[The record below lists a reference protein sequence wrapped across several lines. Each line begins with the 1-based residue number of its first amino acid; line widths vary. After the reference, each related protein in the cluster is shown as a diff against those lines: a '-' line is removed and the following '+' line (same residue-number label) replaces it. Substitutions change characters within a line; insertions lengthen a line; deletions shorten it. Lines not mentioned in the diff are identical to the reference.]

1 MKQIISSV
9 IILFSTTCFTQVNLS
24 FQSRDLNPFLV
35 SDTLSDES
43 NDTLQISTFKMY
55 ISNIELKNGNKLVY
69 KEKNS
74 FHLIDFSDPN
84 STFIQLTNKNLSFTS
99 IRFQIGVDSSTTVS
113 GVMGGDL
120 DPTKGMY
127 WTWQTGYIHFKLEGK
142 YNNST
147 VNNFIYHIGGFQF
160 PTNSLRVVEI
170 QVKDKKNIA
179 IDFQGVNFLEASK
192 NLSIFNVMSPG
203 KNALDLIDIAAKCF
217 KLSE

>member
-24 FQSRDLNPFLV
+24 FQSKDLNPFLV

-142 YNNST
+142 YNNSSIS
-147 VNNFIYHIGGFQF
+147 NFIYHIGGFQF

-192 NLSIFNVMSPG
+192 NLAIFNVMSPG